1 MKERGHSIHDVERD
15 WSFVDHLR
23 YFINGPALPSSTIGG
38 FRKIMIDDA
47 GTTGEVLEQLRKFVR
62 AETRKLRL
70 DRTTA
75 RDEFW
80 KLAKEAGYDYPESI
94 RDAAGNAGK

>member
-1 MKERGHSIHDVERD
+1 M
-15 WSFVDHLR
+15 
-23 YFINGPALPSSTIGG
+23 N
-38 FRKIMIDDA
+38 
-47 GTTGEVLEQLRKFVR
+47 QLCKFVR

-80 KLAKEAGYDYPESI
+80 KLAKEAGYDHAETI
-94 RDAAGNAGK
+94 RGAAGSAGR